1 MSAASD
7 VPAGIRTGEPAVATR
22 MTRRVLSVGVDTPC
36 QDIAAILAGSR
47 ISAVPVLDD
56 HGRLV
61 GVVSELDLVQAGLRT
76 PDELGELAARDV
88 MIGPPVTVRPDAPL
102 SLAARR
108 LGRAGIRRLFV
119 VEDGRLV
126 GVLSR
131 RDVLRGFVRADEDIR
146 DQVERTVRAAF
157 PGHGT
162 VVRVEVRDGVVVL
175 AGRVEWRSSL
185 ARVERLV
192 HAIPGVVEVRAR
204 LGYRWDDTR

>member
-1 MSAASD
+1 
-7 VPAGIRTGEPAVATR
+7 
-22 MTRRVLSVGVDTPC
+22 MTRRVLSVGIDTPC
-36 QDIAAILAGSR
+36 HDIAAILAGSR

-56 HGRLV
+56 GRIV

-76 PDELGELAARDV
+76 PGELGELAARDV

-102 SLAARR
+102 SVAARR
-108 LGRAGIRRLFV
+108 LGRAGIRRVFV

-131 RDVLRGFVRADEDIR
+131 RDVLRGFVRDDQDIR
-146 DQVERTVRAAF
+146 DQVERAVRTAF

-162 VVRVEVRDGVVVL
+162 AVRVEVRDGVVELV
-175 AGRVEWRSSL
+175 GNVEWRSSL

-192 HAIPGVVEVRAR
+192 RAIPGVVEVRSR
-204 LGYRWDDTR
+204 LGHLWDDTR